1 MDITMHVT
9 TRSPSK
15 KSPLP
20 LGLLLCGVLCATTCA
35 AEEPDRSLLEDTK
48 LYVTAPL
55 RWDSQGWM
63 KFTGTVPGAAGRHLG
78 LRGVLT

>member
-1 MDITMHVT
+1 MSKSGSEIMNIAMHVT
-9 TRSPSK
+9 TGPTSRRSP
-15 KSPLP
+15 LA
-20 LGLLLCGVLCATTCA
+20 LGLLLCGVLCATTCE

-63 KFTGTVPGAAGRHLG
+63 NFARYCIRHWHSA
-78 LRGVLT
+78 